1 MLFQPF
7 FLLLISLIA
16 AYEVPFL
23 RPSSLANPPTT
34 LRPSNNLLN
43 QFRELVFNSNSN
55 FAPNLESPGNLK
67 STSSLVLKNS
77 RRKRRGFLLHA
88 VRSYD
93 AIPDSAKTLAD
104 YQGVLNACMRLGD
117 WEGCRDRFD
126 VARQPQPAAAD
137 LEIMVV
143 VDEEASL
150 APAITN
156 SAVFSV
162 VKVSER
168 RRVGGG
174 L

>member
-1 MLFQPF
+1 
-7 FLLLISLIA
+7 
-16 AYEVPFL
+16 
-23 RPSSLANPPTT
+23 
-34 LRPSNNLLN
+34 
-43 QFRELVFNSNSN
+43 
-55 FAPNLESPGNLK
+55 
-67 STSSLVLKNS
+67 
-77 RRKRRGFLLHA
+77 
-88 VRSYD
+88 
-93 AIPDSAKTLAD
+93 
-104 YQGVLNACMRLGD
+104 MRLGD

-174 L
+174 CKKS